1 MKHVKTIGNVIP
13 ENAMQK
19 LMLHNEKYVL
29 TFLKENNI
37 KRIQDIPYE
46 VIFGEEEIV
55 DLGGNSFV
63 LLPVG
68 NYKHRLKSLV
78 IEGYQ
83 ANSGCGPSTL
93 MRRLESKFEP
103 IIIKDADFRS
113 ICDSYISHYK
123 NVLGEEWSS
132 GDFKKRI
139 TGLKY
144 RTHKYARDTQTNKII
159 VVGFFGAN
167 IADGAGGQ
175 YLTNAELYVLPQ
187 FRGRGIAKELVRQSF
202 DLAYEDGIRSF
213 DSLTYRV
220 TDYNPLKFWQSINA
234 ETTELI
240 HIAGDIGEMLE
251 KLNAMDERQESDV
264 VMNQL
269 EKA

>member
-1 MKHVKTIGNVIP
+1 MRHIKTIGDVIP
-13 ENAMQK
+13 KKHVAALMQMK
-19 LMLHNEKYVL
+19 PVRDFLNEK
-29 TFLKENNI
+29 NI
-37 KRIQDIPYE
+37 QSIEDTPYE
-46 VIFGEEEIV
+46 VIFGEEKIV
-55 DLGGNSFV
+55 DLGGHEFV

-68 NYKHRLKSLV
+68 NYKQNLKTLV
-78 IEGYQ
+78 RKGYQ
-83 ANSGCGPSTL
+83 ARRGNSHSA
-93 MRRLESKFEP
+93 LERSLCENFEP

-220 TDYNPLKFWQSINA
+220 TDYNPLKFWESINA

-264 VMNQL
+264 VTNPF

>member
-1 MKHVKTIGNVIP
+1 MVHIKTIGSVIP
-13 ENAMQK
+13 ENHELELMQDSSMWK
-19 LMLHNEKYVL
+19 
-29 TFLKENNI
+29 FLKENNI
-37 KRIQDIPYE
+37 ESIKDIPYE
-46 VIFGEEEIV
+46 VIVGEEEII
-55 DLGGNSFV
+55 DLGGHSFV

-68 NYKHRLKSLV
+68 NYKKTLKDLV
-78 IEGYQ
+78 IKGYKAQ
-83 ANSGCGPSTL
+83 RGCGPS
-93 MRRLESKFEP
+93 RLKERLKAKFEP

-113 ICDSYISHYK
+113 ICDSYINHYK
-123 NVLGEEWSS
+123 NVLREEWSS
-132 GDFKKRI
+132 GDFQKRV
-139 TGLKY
+139 TELKY
-144 RTHKYARDTQTNKII
+144 RTHKYARDSRTNKII

-202 DLAYEDGIRSF
+202 DLAYSDGIRSF

-220 TDYNPLKFWQSINA
+220 TDHNPLKFWQSINA

-251 KLNAMDERQESDV
+251 RLNVIEDTKDKDNKDSFQ
-264 VMNQL
+264 
-269 EKA
+269 KA